1 MYASTTI
8 DLYLMCSLFSQ
19 TTCNEV
25 EGLLLVVKGSLGM
38 ACWGGANKV
47 QSRLGIVDRSWS
59 RCRAH
64 KVKSSLGKVLWS
76 RSRSWT
82 NKVQGRLGVVDRSG
96 ANRGGNKSKLCIF
109 ICLPFWRSLNLH
121 LSLATTSSGSDNS
134 LLLSICFFCFRG
146 VLSRSPHELPVPR
159 HVQSAP

>member
-8 DLYLMCSLFSQ
+8 VLYLMCYLFSQ

-38 ACWGGANKV
+38 ACWGGSHKVQGRLSMVHRGRSRGRTNKV
-47 QSRLGIVDRSWS
+47 KSRLGIVDRSWS

-76 RSRSWT
+76 RSRSWA
-82 NKVQGRLGVVDRSG
+82 NKVQSRLGVVDRSG

-109 ICLPFWRSLNLH
+109 ICLPFRRSLNLD
-121 LSLATTSSGSDNS
+121 LPLTTTSSGSDNC
-134 LLLSICFFCFRG
+134 LLLGQPIQ
-146 VLSRSPHELPVPR
+146 LLL
-159 HVQSAP
+159 